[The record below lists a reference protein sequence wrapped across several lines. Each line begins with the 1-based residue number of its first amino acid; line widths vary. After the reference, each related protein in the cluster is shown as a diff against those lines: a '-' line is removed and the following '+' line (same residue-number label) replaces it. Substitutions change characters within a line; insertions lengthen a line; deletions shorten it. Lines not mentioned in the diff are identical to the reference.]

1 MCYDGITQFR
11 VTTKVESMKI
21 KATVHLHFIKH
32 SWEREGK
39 FQVFYC
45 QLDDSEYR
53 TYVGE
58 QEVEI
63 QIPDDYD
70 PRAQQV
76 AALEKQKQKV
86 MADYQK
92 SVMEINDRISKL
104 QALEYDNAAQ

>member
-1 MCYDGITQFR
+1 
-11 VTTKVESMKI
+11 MKI
-21 KATVHLHFIKH
+21 KTTVHLHFTKH

-63 QIPDDYD
+63 EIPEDYD

-76 AALEKQKQKV
+76 AALEALKQKV
-86 MADYQK
+86 MADYHT
-92 SVMEINDRISKL
+92 SVLESNDRISKL
-104 QALEYDNAAQ
+104 QALEYTNEPQ